1 MCMRGPSNLR
11 MLLWRRFSC
20 LHVERRRRHDS
31 SVKMRQEH
39 WLCQSSGSRW
49 NPIEKQKLLTAR
61 YATPTILHR
70 LLHHHNIFM
79 YIGSDGTWEGLAPAA
94 DTCPFWISTPPS
106 CVLDVTVFSISAR
119 CSSMASSCVLAI
131 MSRWSS
137 VDVSEEADEIPATY
151 HLHRRCAG
159 SLSITASSCPIWA
172 RGYACMYMCKTH
184 AHTLAAASL
193 LLSFEIFYPEIGHQ
207 PQSHNDNAYHLPT
220 SFSLVYFLLDDG
232 TSWNRWRWEQLADEN
247 SRISM
252 FWSL

>member
-1 MCMRGPSNLR
+1 MCMCGPSNLR

-159 SLSITASSCPIWA
+159 SWVSQH
-172 RGYACMYMCKTH
+172 RHVQFG
-184 AHTLAAASL
+184 
-193 LLSFEIFYPEIGHQ
+193 
-207 PQSHNDNAYHLPT
+207 
-220 SFSLVYFLLDDG
+220 
-232 TSWNRWRWEQLADEN
+232 LADMHARTCARRMPTLLPLLACFFHLKYSIPKSAIN
-247 SRISM
+247 HKVTMTMRTISSD
-252 FWSL
+252 FCLQQTSYTQD